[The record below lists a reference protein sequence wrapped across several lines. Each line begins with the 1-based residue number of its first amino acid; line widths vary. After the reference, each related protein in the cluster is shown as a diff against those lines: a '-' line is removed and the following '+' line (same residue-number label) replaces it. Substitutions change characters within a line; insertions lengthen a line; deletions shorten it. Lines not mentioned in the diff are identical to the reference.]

1 MLLAQLLLCQLSMS
15 LPYPHI
21 DPVLV
26 AIGPFAIRWYAL
38 AYIAGIMLGWRHAL
52 QLVKRINSPVTARN
66 LDDFLLWATLGII
79 LGGRIGYVL
88 FYQWDYFSTHPG
100 DILKVWQGGMSFH
113 GGLLGM
119 ALAIWRFARAN
130 RLPLLHFADIVAASV
145 PIGLF
150 FGRIAN
156 FINGELFG
164 RPTTVPW
171 GMVFPTGG
179 NVPRHPSQL
188 YEAALEG
195 VLLFLILNLIT
206 RRMDIRTRPGLL
218 TGVFLIGYAAAR
230 FAVEFFRLPDQ
241 NLGFIW
247 GGWLTQGQLLTV
259 PMLVAG
265 LVFAVRRPPLNVR

>member
-1 MLLAQLLLCQLSMS
+1 MP

-26 AIGPFAIRWYAL
+26 SIGPFAIRWYAL
-38 AYIAGIMLGWRHAL
+38 AYVAGILLGWRQAL
-52 QLVKRINSPVTARN
+52 KLTRRISSPITPKH

-79 LGGRIGYVL
+79 LGGRLGYVL
-88 FYQWDYFSTHPG
+88 FYQWPYYSAHPG
-100 DILKVWQGGMSFH
+100 EILHIWQGGMSFH

-119 ALAIWRFARAN
+119 ALAIWRFARSQ
-130 RLPLLHFADIVAASV
+130 RLPLWHFADVVAAVV
-145 PIGLF
+145 PIGIF

-171 GMVFPTGG
+171 GMVFPAGG
-179 NVPRHPSQL
+179 DVPRHPSQL

-195 VLLFLILNLIT
+195 LLLFLILNIIS
-206 RRMDIRTRPGLL
+206 RRVDILRRPGLL
-218 TGVFLIGYAAAR
+218 TGVFLLGYTLAR
-230 FAVEFFRLPDQ
+230 FVVEFFRLPDT
-241 NLGFIW
+241 NIGFVW

-259 PMLVAG
+259 PMALVG
-265 LVFAVRRPPLNVR
+265 LFLILRRPGGHVR